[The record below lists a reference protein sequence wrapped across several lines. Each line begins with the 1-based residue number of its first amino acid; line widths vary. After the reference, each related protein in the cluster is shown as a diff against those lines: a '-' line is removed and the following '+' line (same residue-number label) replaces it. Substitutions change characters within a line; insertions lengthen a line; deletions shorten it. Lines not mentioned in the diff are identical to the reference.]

1 MMIFN
6 DLIDLGDMEPTMV
19 LVLNILVLVHLVA
32 FIALIGVV
40 VYNMRKSEQTIFVEQ
55 VKKMERTALENKK
68 K

>member
-1 MMIFN
+1 MIFN